1 MRNSKMNKIHNTGLL
16 LIMVSFMT
24 MAGSVGSRFSYQGE
38 LLSNDAP
45 ANGIYDLKMEL
56 WSTLTGGT
64 TVAASITLEDVEV
77 INGLF
82 NIELDFGDAVYN
94 GEDNYLKIQVR
105 DGDSTGS
112 FTSLSPRQRINA
124 TPYAV
129 QAEFVENGASQWL
142 DETGGIRYIDGSV
155 SVGSITPGNYK
166 LVVRAAN
173 GENPFYTS
181 IDGVGQVFAVRSN
194 SGVNIGS
201 ADMPPANGIYVNGI
215 AKQKLESHGF
225 VKAGTFIQCG
235 GAGASGGSSRYF
247 NNVNSSDFSTT
258 GFSTGS
264 CKITI
269 PFDISNLFFTA
280 SVAPSGGLAAGS
292 QNVSCAFSNTGTN
305 ELFCNINQSQGS
317 AQNGELQLMF
327 Y

>member
-1 MRNSKMNKIHNTGLL
+1 
-16 LIMVSFMT
+16 MT

-94 GEDNYLKIQVR
+94 GEDNYLKVQVR

-129 QAEFVENGASQWL
+129 QAEFVENGASQWT
-142 DETGGIRYIDGSV
+142 DDPGGIRYTDGSV
-155 SVGSITPGNYK
+155 SVGSIAPGNYK
-166 LVVRAAN
+166 FVVRAAN
-173 GENPFYTS
+173 VENPFYAS
-181 IDGVGQVFAVRSN
+181 VDGIGQVFSIH
-194 SGVNIGS
+194 STGGVNIGS
-201 ADMPPANGIYVNGI
+201 SSTPPEKGLYVDGYVN
-215 AKQKLESHGF
+215 QNLTSHGF

-235 GAGASGGSSRYF
+235 GAGASGGSSRFF
-247 NNVNSSDFSTT
+247 NNVNGSDFATT

-269 PFDISNLFFTA
+269 PFDISNLFFTV
-280 SVAPSGGLAAGS
+280 SVAPTGGLAAGS
-292 QNVSCAFSNTGTN
+292 QNVSCAFSTTGTN